1 MSLVDSETGEIVSGS
16 LVPLPADPSALDA
29 YADRAK
35 FVELCLE
42 RGKEWLAEAV
52 DNGDIE
58 GIVEVKS
65 RAEAIRAYTA
75 QKQLGKDAELAAQ
88 EIVRRAQRCLGLAIR
103 KGQEE
108 GSIARPGAI
117 GALPGPRTGGIP
129 GSPRGDHLDRP
140 TDFVPRSELK
150 SGIYPL
156 TDGVSDEEFEDAI
169 QEAKQEENLSRK
181 NVVRKVKSGREKTN
195 PGPTPETTLQ
205 RICKAKEMAASGHTS
220 RQIGAAIGV
229 KNMGDFKARHRIEVP
244 ADAVVGKPRLHD
256 ANRITS
262 EIVIALDAS
271 AFSIDL
277 VDFDD
282 LDRDQVEGWATSLSQ
297 SLSKLRGFTNKLKEM
312 TQ

>member
-1 MSLVDSETGEIVSGS
+1 MSLVDSETGEVVSGA
-16 LVPLPADPSALDA
+16 LVPLPADPSVLDA

-65 RAEAIRAYTA
+65 RAEAIRTYTA
-75 QKQLGKDAELAAQ
+75 QKQLGKDAELSAQ
-88 EIVRRAQRCLGLAIR
+88 EIVRRAERGLGLAIR

-108 GSIARPGAI
+108 GEIRRPGQKD
-117 GALPGPRTGGIP
+117 LHYNPRTGER
-129 GSPRGDHLDRP
+129 SRGHDYEMVP
-140 TDFVPRSELK
+140 PSDFVPEYELK
-150 SGIYPL
+150 DGIYPV
-156 TDGVSDEEFEDAI
+156 TDGVTDQQFEEVI
-169 QEAKQEENLSRK
+169 VEAKQEGNLSRA
-181 NVVRKVKSGREKTN
+181 NVVRKVKTGREKAN

-229 KNMGDFKARHRIEVP
+229 KNMSTFKARHRIEVP
-244 ADAVVGKPRLHD
+244 ADAVVGTPRLHD

-297 SLSKLRGFTNKLKEM
+297 SLSKLRGFSNRLKEL